1 MNPARASSPLPFGSP
16 LLEAQSGVRD
26 EDART
31 FSALG
36 SAVRMRILSSIATRE
51 KSIAQIA
58 RELGL
63 NRVTL
68 RYHLGYLKNQGL
80 IEEATPAGPR
90 GVGRPAT
97 LYRASKHAHVS
108 GFPRR
113 RFELLGQLALE
124 ALAQA
129 VGNEKASQYLRMKG
143 AEAGKAMIAELGA
156 SAKVERWTPEAFERF
171 VLRGLFRD
179 FGIPIEVL
187 SKSSLSLT
195 YRAFDCP
202 FLELA
207 EKMPGLVCNSLDKGF
222 HSGIDEALGGVRT
235 ERLACMGHG
244 DPYCEY
250 RVTWKRRAASKL
262 PRRRARKAK
271 PRMEGRKDG

>member
-1 MNPARASSPLPFGSP
+1 MNSARASSPSPSGSP

-36 SAVRMRILSSIATRE
+36 STVRMRILSSIAARE
-51 KSIAQIA
+51 KSVAQLA

-80 IEEATPAGPR
+80 VEGVIPAGPR

-97 LYRASKHAHVS
+97 LYRSSKHAHVS

-124 ALAQA
+124 ALAKA
-129 VGNEKASQYLRMKG
+129 VGDEKACRYLRMKG
-143 AEAGKAMIAELGA
+143 AEAGKSMIAELGVG
-156 SAKVERWTPEAFERF
+156 AKVERWTPEAFERL

-195 YRAFDCP
+195 YRSFDCP

-271 PRMEGRKDG
+271 PRMGGRNDG